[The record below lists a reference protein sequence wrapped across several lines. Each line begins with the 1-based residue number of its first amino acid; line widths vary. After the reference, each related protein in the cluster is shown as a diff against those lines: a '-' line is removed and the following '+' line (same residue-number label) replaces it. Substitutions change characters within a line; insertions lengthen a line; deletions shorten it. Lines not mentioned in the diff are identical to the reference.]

1 MAKQLQLLWHAFN
14 RTLERLLPFTWI
26 SRANHYL
33 FSNRECLSHP
43 HNQHAQPGVV
53 MLRRKPNQ
61 ARYNDISN
69 YAVMT
74 RRKLFPKPNL
84 TTPFC
89 HPQNLNHWFTLAT
102 LLTLAT
108 YATYWDV
115 RIFIENEL
123 PSPAV
128 FPLRGAQTPDNFNH
142 VATKQSQSYNEN
154 YFSISE
160 VIWIEV

>member
-1 MAKQLQLLWHAFN
+1 MRTKASPSPSPSPPLARPCSPDRTLWFPTLQGGPQRHRKPHTEPWPAMAKQLQLLWHAFN

-74 RRKLFPKPNL
+74 RRKLFPKSKSHHPL
-84 TTPFC
+84 FATPR
-89 HPQNLNHWFTLAT
+89 T
-102 LLTLAT
+102 
-108 YATYWDV
+108 
-115 RIFIENEL
+115 
-123 PSPAV
+123 
-128 FPLRGAQTPDNFNH
+128 
-142 VATKQSQSYNEN
+142 
-154 YFSISE
+154 
-160 VIWIEV
+160 

>member
-74 RRKLFPKPNL
+74 RRKLFPKSKSHHPLLPPPELEPLVYTRNSINISNIRNILGCSNIYRKRAAITCRFPIAWCPNS
-84 TTPFC
+84 
-89 HPQNLNHWFTLAT
+89 
-102 LLTLAT
+102 
-108 YATYWDV
+108 
-115 RIFIENEL
+115 R
-123 PSPAV
+123 
-128 FPLRGAQTPDNFNH
+128 
-142 VATKQSQSYNEN
+142 
-154 YFSISE
+154 
-160 VIWIEV
+160 